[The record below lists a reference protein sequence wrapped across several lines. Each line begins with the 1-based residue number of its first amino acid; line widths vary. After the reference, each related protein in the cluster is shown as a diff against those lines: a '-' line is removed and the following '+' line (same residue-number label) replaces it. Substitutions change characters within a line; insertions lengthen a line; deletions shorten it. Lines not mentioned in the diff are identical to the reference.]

1 MAQSSTARDVRQ
13 GKLSRNDLGQTIN
26 IPLEFEFSCEHVLIC
41 KEGNRLII
49 EPNLLEIL
57 GALSPL
63 GPDDHFPENID
74 ESLLALRDINL

>member
-1 MAQSSTARDVRQ
+1 MTQSSLARDARTA
-13 GKLSRNDLGQTIN
+13 KLFRDNRGQTVH
-26 IPLEFEFSCEHVLIC
+26 IPAEFEFSCEHVLIR

-49 EPNLLEIL
+49 EPDLLEIL

-74 ESLLALRDINL
+74 ESLLPLRDINL